1 VAAPRVAVVGCGVIG
16 AGWAAHFLRMGLD
29 VTAYD
34 PAPGAERRLR
44 DALDR
49 AWPALEQLGLR
60 PGASPDRLRF
70 AAGLAA
76 AVQDADVVQEST
88 PERIDGKVRVFAE
101 LDAAAPEDAL
111 LASSTSG
118 LTMTAMQAACRRP
131 ERTVV
136 GHPFHPPYLIPL
148 VEVVGGARTDP
159 AAVDRLAAFYT
170 AHGKEVVRL
179 RREVPGFIATR
190 LQEAL
195 WREMLHM
202 VAEGEATVEEIDRAV
217 VHGPGLRWAV
227 VGPGLT
233 FHLAGGEG
241 GMAHCLDQFGPT
253 LTEPWS
259 RMVAPPLTDDLRRE
273 LIDGAVREAAGRPIA
288 ELERARDD
296 ALIGLL
302 RTRQTL

>member
-1 VAAPRVAVVGCGVIG
+1 MAAPRVAIVGCGAIG
-16 AGWAAHFLRMGLD
+16 SGWAAHFLRMGLD
-29 VTAYD
+29 VSAFD
-34 PAPGAERRLR
+34 SAPGTEARLR
-44 DALDR
+44 AAIDR
-49 AWPALEQLGLR
+49 AWPTLEQLGLR
-60 PGASPDRLRF
+60 DGASPDRLRV
-70 AAGLAA
+70 AATLAA
-76 AVQDADVVQEST
+76 AVADADVVQEAT
-88 PERIDGKVRVFAE
+88 PERIESKVRVFAE
-101 LDAAAPEDAL
+101 LDAATPATTL

-118 LTMTAMQAACRRP
+118 LSMTEMQRECAHP

-148 VEVVGGARTDP
+148 VEVVGGERTSP
-159 AAVDRLAAFYT
+159 EEVDRLAAFYS
-170 AHGKEVVRL
+170 AYGKEVVRL

-202 VAEGEATVEEIDRAV
+202 VASGEATVEEIDRAV

-233 FHLAGGEG
+233 FHLGGGEG

-253 LTEPWS
+253 LLEPWS
-259 RMVAPPLTDDLRRE
+259 RMEAPPLTPALRQE
-273 LIDGAVREAAGRPIA
+273 LIDGADREAAGRSIA

-296 ALIGLL
+296 AIIRLL
-302 RTRQTL
+302 RERQTL